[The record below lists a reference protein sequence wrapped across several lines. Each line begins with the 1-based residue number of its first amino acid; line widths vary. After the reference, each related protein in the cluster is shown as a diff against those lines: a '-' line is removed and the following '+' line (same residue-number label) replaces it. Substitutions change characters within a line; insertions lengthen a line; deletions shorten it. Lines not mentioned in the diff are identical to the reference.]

1 MKATIIIKE
10 KADIRLDIKSVGRGS
25 TVRIQSSANF
35 YMEHLLTVN
44 CKQKTKIK
52 KKRPTMAFY
61 TKSYVWEREITRSQR
76 IY

>member
-35 YMEHLLTVN
+35 YMELVYNVN
-44 CKQKTKIK
+44 WNEKTNIEKIGREWRIK
-52 KKRPTMAFY
+52 KLIKII
-61 TKSYVWEREITRSQR
+61 K
-76 IY
+76 